1 MARPSRGALQLLV
14 ALLGCGLG
22 CGGTAPPPPPPMTLS
37 LQLGTVDTRLHGDA
51 RWVDFTDDRQSE
63 LAPGAQGGF
72 HVWVLYRIGQ
82 NDRPRKVRIERIADR
97 LGEGGSRQ
105 RVLTT
110 SNTLEL
116 GAEPYESPLPIPSFM
131 CPTPIGVNILDAP
144 LELLVRISESDDAT
158 ALLAEKRVRLQPIC
172 PPVGDDQR
180 DFCLRICTG

>member
-1 MARPSRGALQLLV
+1 MARPSL
-14 ALLGCGLG
+14 LLGLAFVLMG
-22 CGGTAPPPPPPMTLS
+22 CGEIAPPPPPMTLS
-37 LQLGTVDTRLHGDA
+37 LQLGTIDMRLHGDA
-51 RWVDFTDDRQSE
+51 RWVDFTEDKPAE

-82 NDRPRKVRIERIADR
+82 NDRARKVRIERIADR
-97 LGEGGSRQ
+97 LAGDGSRQ

-116 GAEPYESPLPIPSFM
+116 PNETAYESPLPIPSFM

-144 LELLVRISESDDAT
+144 LELLVRISESDDAAT
-158 ALLAEKRVRLQPIC
+158 LLAEKRVRLQPIC